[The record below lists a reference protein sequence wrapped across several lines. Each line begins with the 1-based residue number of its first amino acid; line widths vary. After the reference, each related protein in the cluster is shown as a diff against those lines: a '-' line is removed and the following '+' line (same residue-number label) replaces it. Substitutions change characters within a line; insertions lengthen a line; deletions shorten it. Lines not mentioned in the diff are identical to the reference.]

1 MAEFKLGRIRFI
13 WKGTWAGSTTYTK
26 DDIVRVGGRTYLC
39 VVGHTSS
46 SSFST
51 DVTNN
56 PTYWSQVSDGSAW
69 KSSWATTTLYSIN
82 DLVIYGGRLY
92 ICNTSHTSA
101 ASTSL
106 GLENDQAKWDVYA
119 TSFSFQGDWAISTRY
134 KANDLVRY
142 GGNTYVANT
151 GHTSAATVANGL
163 ELNSGYWDV
172 YSKGFNW
179 LGAWANA
186 TRYKTNDVVLYGGV
200 SYVCNTGHTS
210 QTTNAVIVT
219 TAASASGGT
228 ATLTYAAQVVP
239 PYAVGASITV
249 AGVTP
254 TAFNITATVVSC
266 STTQV
271 TYVLAG
277 TYGPQTVAGTITGVG
292 QLALEADLAKW
303 DVFHK
308 GIIYLG
314 AWSGSAVRYKL
325 NDVVKYGADLW
336 ICTTAHTSTVAFATG
351 NWSIWVAGLQFYN
364 SWNSGTTYQ
373 PGDLVTYGGY
383 AYVGLTVN
391 TNSIPTSNPTDWTV
405 FTTGF
410 SFQGDWSVSSVAYK
424 VGHVVRVNGYT
435 YVCILDNTSSGS
447 NVPPNVT
454 YWARLNSGIKWVDT
468 VKTYTAIVGTNVISS
483 GASATFNI
491 TTSGTTYAV
500 TRNANGSGYAAN
512 DTIKIL
518 GTQVGGISPAND
530 ILITVASVSTGAIAT
545 ITATGFA
552 ATWATTTAY
561 YPGDTV
567 TVGVNSYVC
576 ILSHTSGTGNRPDND
591 TVGTYWN
598 LMAAG
603 SISNI
608 LTTQGDMAYM
618 GGGGPTRLPIGTD
631 GQILR
636 ATGTTPTWAYYGQI
650 NNVVYVGSTGTDTL
664 AAGSGTTLDKPWKTV
679 RYAARA
685 IEDGY
690 LNVSARDLIAKN
702 KQFIIKEISNYI
714 TYTYKA
720 TLTNVSATA
729 FTTASTA
736 GIYIGMPITFTGTA
750 GGVTVGQTYYVIS
763 TNFTSTTF
771 SIGTTALAGSIVSL
785 SNAGAI
791 SNTVSYAFSV
801 SKTERDA
808 GLIVDGLASDV
819 SRGGTSF
826 TVTNLLAYYNTA
838 GNAYVSGVIAG
849 DITAFVSALTYM
861 STLIGNVLAQSTPS
875 SNYQTLNSV
884 AGGSQA
890 LQIKDASLSA
900 ESGTSS
906 TVSSLLTIITSGL
919 TAGNTTSV
927 AAPIYPNTTISVKTG
942 TFSEILPIVIP
953 TYTAIVGDEL
963 RGTVVQ
969 PATAN
974 VDLINDKARSIQG
987 LTRIKSQLS
996 NLMANTAITP
1006 TSGNLQNLATT
1017 GASNVAGTAT
1027 LTFAAQ
1033 TTAPF
1038 AVGSTIYV
1046 AGVTPS
1052 GFNGSYTVTACTTTS
1067 VSYTN
1072 ATAGPQTV
1080 AGTVN
1085 SNVINLGFTGDTGSQ
1100 AAVNSVVTSAQVISQ
1115 FIKNGISA
1123 TISVTAVATGT
1134 SVTVDNTAKIT
1145 AGDTLILTGTA
1156 IGTLAPNVI
1165 YWVVSVVNATT
1176 ITISASQGGSAITFS
1191 AASGTMTGVTNSGS
1205 AFTFTNPTGYNTSYL
1220 VGYGDA
1226 KAQIVQ
1232 NYQFIRE
1239 EIQAYLNGY
1248 TTGGFSWSTIGAT
1261 NQQSTLRDIYYL
1273 LDSIQ
1278 YDLTYG
1284 GNQASLVNGSAY
1296 WSLGTNQII
1305 TGYVGATAAALA
1317 RLKVVVGQIVLK
1329 TAVSVSSGNTAT
1341 QVTTGTAGSSTAAT
1355 FAQTRVQDVID
1366 WSTNGTAPATVSQAA
1381 SIALATSALQT
1392 AYASLQA
1399 ARTEIATDAYG
1410 WVRKYYQAYNIDA
1423 TLTIRDAGLVV
1434 DALSYDMVLGTNF
1447 NSLQAARRYNSVN
1460 TSAQA
1465 IINNVNSENSATISA
1480 INLIGAKSATYSA
1493 TGCAVATGE
1502 MINDAT
1508 NSIIGSITTVAS
1520 ATTVTT
1526 NYVTLT
1532 STTGMAAGMTIVFAT
1547 AMGGL
1552 KANKTYWIVSIAN
1565 STQVT
1570 VTASYNGSAVTLWTV
1585 TGQTIA
1591 TTVNGLVVTH
1601 GTTSYNNTLSTIKG
1615 AEILRANKTF
1625 LAYEVDA
1632 YIKSLATGTCAS
1644 IASNVITTGSA
1655 HNLLAG
1661 DPVVF
1666 SGTMIGGGNLTAGTK
1681 YYVLA
1686 ANLTN
1691 ITFSVG
1697 TAYNSSTAIS
1707 LTNVAS
1713 GGTMVVKYSG
1723 NASIITDIGT
1733 YIDAF
1738 VYDLNFSGNYKT
1750 RRAVVLYNNAV
1761 GGSLLSDMY
1770 YVRNATG
1777 LRNQTV
1783 SGLTGTL
1790 SAVNSYGTKR
1800 PTAGAYTSLD
1810 PGFGPYDTNAWIR
1823 QRSPYIQNVTT
1834 FGTACVG
1841 CKIDGALHQGGNR
1854 SIVSNDFTQVLS
1866 DGIGVWCTGSNALTE
1881 LVSVFGYYGYAGYL
1895 AELGGKIRA
1904 TNGNSSYG
1912 TYGVLAEGVDSF
1924 ETPITATVDNRYY
1937 PATVSSVVTDGIN
1950 QLLRFEYSNAG
1961 SNYSSATYSASG
1973 TGYNVVT
1980 DANEFRDGA
1989 VFQTRN
1995 VVSYGSNFVTQ
2006 TNVCQAGTTQLV
2018 TISATDLGAA
2028 NAYVGMRI
2036 QITSGSGAGQSAY
2049 FATFSGAKIG
2059 YVCKESFS
2067 ALAVT
2072 AASSGLLTVADTST
2086 LYANMPVIL
2095 TGTLLTGMATIQTG
2109 TVYYVIGSTITSTQ
2123 FSVASGSG
2131 GSTPVAVGT
2140 SSSSSGLVLNAIG
2153 WDHAVPGT
2161 AIAAALDL
2169 TSAYIIEPRLTF
2181 TAPGFTTTARTQT
2194 NAAWVD
2200 VQYGTTT
2207 GTYSSIAATGGS
2219 PTIGASFTITRT
2231 GLSYSIV
2238 LAVGG
2243 AGYKVGDVLTIAGTS
2258 LGGASPANDIVLT
2271 VNNVASGAVVN
2282 WTWTGTGIGGLY
2294 LAIPSS
2300 GTTTMYSTN
2309 GTTWAAAGG
2318 TVALA
2323 SASWTSL
2330 TYGNGRWV
2338 AVSNGTAT
2346 STTTDALTFTAGTI
2360 TSGNWTSVCYGNST
2374 FIAVASGT
2382 STAAISASGTA
2393 WTYATLPSSTT
2404 WTGVA
2409 YGAWGGSTSPAVSPT
2424 YGIFVAV
2431 ASGGTVA
2438 ASSIDGGSTWVART
2452 LPASATWSSVTF
2464 GNGRFVAIASGSKI
2478 TAYSKDGI
2486 TWVQS
2491 PTGMPVSQTWAH
2503 VEYGQG
2509 LFFATATG
2517 STNIAA
2523 TSEDGITWTSRTL
2536 TATASWPTVSFGN
2549 NNSSPLWVTLTAS
2562 STVANSIVTGVTA
2575 KARVKVSAGVI
2586 SEIRMIEPGSGY
2598 TSAPTMTLTD
2608 PNQSAVPY
2616 TSIITGVSVSGV
2628 AGQLTVPSGTYVV
2641 GTAVIITGTNTGTS
2655 TITGYTSGKIYYISV
2670 GGVGV
2675 SSIQITE
2682 SYANAFTSNN
2692 TVVSTSGTTTGLTFS
2707 INLQARIGNGALG
2720 NPTFICRGLQF
2731 TTASASVA
2739 GNGYGD
2745 DYQTGY
2751 YFNVKGLPS
2760 NPTSGSNVVLASDPT
2775 YYRLVQVTNYLGT
2788 LGNGAGA
2795 NSPYSGRMQISPVL
2809 TATSAPEHG
2818 SVITARIKYS
2828 QVRLT
2833 GHDFLSIGTGNVTN
2847 TNYPG
2852 TPLLP
2857 IDANKQTVAFGG
2869 GRCFYTST
2877 DQDGNFNVGT
2887 LFSVQQATGVASIN
2901 ADAFNL
2907 AGLNALTLGSV
2918 SLGSTSATITSFSTD
2933 QYFTANSDNVV
2944 PTQKAIKAYVSSQIG
2959 GGSSALNVNT
2969 LTAGVIYI
2977 FGNTITTTTGVQILV
2992 TATMNF
2998 TGGVAGIPI
3007 AMNMLLN

>member
-13 WKGTWAGSTTYTK
+13 WKGTWAGSTTFTK

-69 KSSWATTTLYSIN
+69 KNAWTTTALYSIN

-101 ASTSL
+101 ATASL

-163 ELNSGYWDV
+163 ELNLAYWDV

-179 LGAWANA
+179 LSSWANA
-186 TRYKTNDVVLYGGV
+186 TRYKINDVVLYGGV
-200 SYVCNTGHTS
+200 SYICNTGHTS
-210 QTTNAVIVT
+210 QATNAVIVT
-219 TAASASGGT
+219 TAASATGGT
-228 ATLTYAAQVVP
+228 ATLTFAAQVVP

-254 TAFNITATVVSC
+254 VAFNITATVLTC

-277 TYGPQTVAGTITGVG
+277 THGPQTVAGTITGVG

-303 DVFHK
+303 DIFHK

-314 AWSGSAVRYKL
+314 DWSASAVRYKL

-336 ICTTAHTSTVAFATG
+336 ICTTAHTSTAAFATG

-364 SWNSGTTYQ
+364 SWSSSTTYQ
-373 PGDLVTYGGY
+373 PGDLVTYGGFVF
-383 AYVGLTVN
+383 VGLSVN
-391 TNSIPTSNPTDWTV
+391 TNAVPTSSPSDWTV

-410 SFQGDWSVSSVAYK
+410 SFQGDWSASSVAYR

-435 YVCILDNTSSGS
+435 YVCILDNTSSGA
-447 NVPPNVT
+447 NVPPNAT
-454 YWARLNSGIKWVDT
+454 FWSRLNSGIKWADT
-468 VKTYTAIVGTNVISS
+468 AKTYTALVGTNVISS
-483 GASATFNI
+483 GVSATFNV

-500 TRNANGSGYAAN
+500 TRNANGSGYAVN

-530 ILITVASVSTGAIAT
+530 ILITVASVSTGAIAS
-545 ITATGFA
+545 ISSTGFA
-552 ATWATTTAY
+552 ATWATTTVY
-561 YPGDTV
+561 YLGDTV
-567 TVGVNSYVC
+567 TVGVNSYIC
-576 ILSHTSGTGNRPDND
+576 ILNHTSGTGNRPDND

-603 SISNI
+603 SVANI
-608 LTTQGDMAYM
+608 LTTQGDMVYM

-636 ATGTTPTWAYYGQI
+636 ATGTTPTWSYFGQI
-650 NNVVYVGSTGTDTL
+650 NNVVYVGLTGTDTL
-664 AAGSGTTLDKPWKTV
+664 AAGAGTTLDKPWKTV
-679 RYAARA
+679 QYAARA
-685 IEDGY
+685 VEDGY
-690 LNVSARDLIAKN
+690 LNVSTRDLIAKN

-714 TYTYKA
+714 TYTYKV
-720 TLTNVSATA
+720 TVTNASATT

-750 GGVTVGQTYYVIS
+750 GGVTVGTTYFVIS

-785 SNAGAI
+785 NNAGAI
-791 SNTVSYAFSV
+791 SNTGNYSFSV

-808 GLIVDGLASDV
+808 GLIVDGLANDI

-826 TVTNLLAYYNTA
+826 TVTNLYAYYNAA

-861 STLIGNVLAQSTPS
+861 STLIGNVLAQSTPA

-884 AGGSQA
+884 AGGNQA
-890 LQIKDASLSA
+890 LQIKDASLLA
-900 ESGTSS
+900 ENGTSS
-906 TVSSLLTIITSGL
+906 VVSNLLTIITSGL

-927 AAPIYPNTTISVKTG
+927 PVPIYPQTTINVKTG

-969 PATAN
+969 PAFSN
-974 VDLINDKARSIQG
+974 PNLSNDKLRSIQG

-996 NLMANTAITP
+996 NLMANTAITA

-1017 GASNVAGTAT
+1017 SASNIAGTAT
-1027 LTFAAQ
+1027 LTFATQ

-1038 AVGSTIYV
+1038 VVGSTIYV
-1046 AGVTPS
+1046 AGVTPA

-1085 SNVINLGFTGDTGSQ
+1085 SNVLNLGFTGDTGSQ
-1100 AAVNSVVTSAQVISQ
+1100 AAVNSVVSSAQVINQ

-1123 TISVTAVATGT
+1123 SITVTAIATGT
-1134 SVTVDNTAKIT
+1134 SVTVDSTAKIT
-1145 AGDTLILTGTA
+1145 AGDTLILSGTA
-1156 IGTLAPNVI
+1156 FGTLVANRL
-1165 YWVVSVVNATT
+1165 YWVVSVVDAAT
-1176 ITISASQGGSAITFS
+1176 ITISASQGGSAITFT
-1191 AASGTMTGVTNSGS
+1191 AASGTMTGVTNGGS
-1205 AFTFTNPTGYNTSYL
+1205 AFTFTNPTGYNSSYL
-1220 VGYGDA
+1220 VGYGDG

-1239 EIQAYLNGY
+1239 EIQAFLNGY
-1248 TTGGFSWSTIGAT
+1248 TTGGFNWSTIGAD
-1261 NQQSTLRDIYYL
+1261 NQASTLRDIYYL
-1273 LDSIQ
+1273 LDSLQ
-1278 YDLTYG
+1278 YDMTYG

-1296 WSLGTNQII
+1296 WSLGINQIVN
-1305 TGYVGATAAALA
+1305 GYVGATAAALA
-1317 RLKVVVGQIVLK
+1317 RLKVVVGQIILK
-1329 TAVSVSSGNTAT
+1329 TAVSVSAGNTAT
-1341 QVTTGTAGSSTAAT
+1341 QVTTGTAGSAGSAT
-1355 FAQTRVQDVID
+1355 FAQARVQDVID

-1381 SIALATSALQT
+1381 SIALATSALQS
-1392 AYASLQA
+1392 AYNSLQG
-1399 ARTEIATDAYG
+1399 ARTEIANDAYG
-1410 WVRKYYQAYNIDA
+1410 WIRKYYQAYNISD

-1447 NSLQAARRYNSVN
+1447 NSLQAARRYNSAN

-1465 IINNVNSENSATISA
+1465 IINDINSQNSATISS
-1480 INLIGAKSATYSA
+1480 ITLIGAKAESY
-1493 TGCAVATGE
+1493 VATGFTVAAGE
-1502 MINDAT
+1502 IINDAT
-1508 NSIIGSITTVAS
+1508 NSIIGSITTTTT
-1520 ATTVTT
+1520 ATTTST
-1526 NYVTLT
+1526 NYVTVT
-1532 STTGMAAGMTIVFAT
+1532 STANMAAGMTIVFASAT
-1547 AMGGL
+1547 GGL
-1552 KANKTYWIVSIAN
+1552 KAYKTYWIASVVNA
-1565 STQVT
+1565 TQLT
-1570 VTASYNGSAVTLWTV
+1570 VTASYNGSAVALWT
-1585 TGQTIA
+1585 TTSSTIA
-1591 TTVNGLVVTH
+1591 TTVNGLLVTS
-1601 GTTSYNNTLSTIKG
+1601 GTTTYNNTLSTIKG
-1615 AEILRANKTF
+1615 AEILRANKKF
-1625 LAYEVDA
+1625 LVYEADA
-1632 YIKSLATGTCAS
+1632 YIKSVNRGTCQS
-1644 IASNVITTGSA
+1644 IASNVITTSSA

-1666 SGTMIGGGNLTAGTK
+1666 SGTVIGGNIVAGTT
-1681 YYVLA
+1681 YYV
-1686 ANLTN
+1686 T
-1691 ITFSVG
+1691 
-1697 TAYNSSTAIS
+1697 STS
-1707 LTNVAS
+1707 LTGTTFTISQQFNGTVLGLSNVAS
-1713 GGTMVVKYSG
+1713 GGTMVVTYTG
-1723 NASIITDIGT
+1723 NANIIKDMET
-1733 YIDAF
+1733 YIDAL
-1738 VYDLNFSGNYKT
+1738 VYDTNFPGNYKT
-1750 RRAVVLYNNAV
+1750 RRAVTLYNNAV
-1761 GGSLLSDMY
+1761 SGSLLSDMY

-1777 LRNQTV
+1777 LRNMTV

-1790 SAVNSYGTKR
+1790 SADNAYGTKR

-1810 PGFGPYDTNAWIR
+1810 PGFGPYDSNAWIK

-1881 LVSVFGYYGYAGYL
+1881 LVSVFSYYGYVGYL

-1912 TYGVLAEGVDSF
+1912 TYGVLAEGVDTF
-1924 ETPITATVDNRYY
+1924 ETPVTATVDNRYY
-1937 PATVSSVVTDGIN
+1937 PATVQNVVTDGKDQI
-1950 QLLRFEYSNAG
+1950 LCFEYLNAG
-1961 SNYSSATYSASG
+1961 SNYNTATYSISG
-1973 TGYNVVT
+1973 TGYNVLTVA
-1980 DANEFRDGA
+1980 DEFRDGA

-2006 TNVCQAGTTQLV
+2006 TNVCQGGTAQLV

-2028 NAYVGMRI
+2028 GAYIGMRI
-2036 QITSGSGAGQSAY
+2036 QITSGSGAGQFAY

-2072 AASSGLLTVADTST
+2072 AAGSSLLTVADTSA
-2086 LYANMPVIL
+2086 LYNNMPIIF
-2095 TGTLLTGMATIQTG
+2095 TGTLLTGCTLAIG
-2109 TVYYVIGSTITSTQ
+2109 TVYYVVGASITATQ

-2131 GSTPVAVGT
+2131 GSAISVGT
-2140 SSSSSGLVLNAIG
+2140 ASSGGPMTLNAVG
-2153 WDHAVPGT
+2153 WDHVVPGT

-2169 TSAYIIEPRLTF
+2169 TSAYIIEPRLKF
-2181 TAPGFTTTARTQT
+2181 SAPGFTATARTQT
-2194 NAAWVD
+2194 NAAWTD
-2200 VQYGTTT
+2200 VQYGATT
-2207 GTYSSIAATGGS
+2207 GVYSSVAATGGS
-2219 PTIGASFTITRT
+2219 PTIVASFTVNRT
-2231 GLSYSIV
+2231 GVAYSVV
-2238 LAVGG
+2238 LAGGG
-2243 AGYKVGDVLTIAGTS
+2243 AGYKVGDVLTVPGTS
-2258 LGGASPANDIVLT
+2258 LGGTSPANDIT
-2271 VNNVASGAVVN
+2271 VVVNLVSSGAVVN
-2282 WTWTGTGIGGLY
+2282 YTWTGTGIGGLY

-2300 GTTTMYSTN
+2300 GSTTMYSTN
-2309 GTTWAAAGG
+2309 GTSWVAAGT

-2323 SASWTSL
+2323 SASWTAI
-2330 TYGNGRWV
+2330 THGNGRWV
-2338 AVSNGTAT
+2338 AVANGTAT
-2346 STTTDALTFTAGTI
+2346 STTTDALTWTAGTI

-2374 FIAVASGT
+2374 FVAVASGT
-2382 STAAISASGTA
+2382 ATSASSAAGTA
-2393 WTYATLPSSTT
+2393 WTYSALPSSTT

-2409 YGAWGGSTSPAVSPT
+2409 YGAWGGTVSPAVSPT
-2424 YGIFVAV
+2424 YGIFVAI

-2438 ASSIDGGSTWVART
+2438 ASSIDGGATWVAQT

-2464 GNGRFVAIASGSKI
+2464 GNGRFVAISSGSKI

-2491 PTGMPVSQTWAH
+2491 PTGMPASQAWAH

-2536 TATASWPTVSFGN
+2536 TATASWPTVTFGN
-2549 NNSSPLWVTLTAS
+2549 NNASPLWVALTDA

-2575 KARVKVSAGVI
+2575 KARVKVSAGTI

-2608 PNQSAVPY
+2608 PNQSATPL
-2616 TSIITGVSVSGV
+2616 SSVISGV
-2628 AGQLTVPSGTYVV
+2628 AFSGGTTGQLTVPTGTYPV
-2641 GTAVIITGTNTGTS
+2641 GSAIIVTGTNSGTGS
-2655 TITGYTSGKIYYISV
+2655 IVGYTSGKIYYV
-2670 GGVGV
+2670 VTGGTGV
-2675 SSIQITE
+2675 TVITITD
-2682 SYANAFTSNN
+2682 SYANAIASSSKLT
-2692 TVVSTSGTTTGLTFS
+2692 TVVGSSTGLTFS
-2707 INLQARIGNGALG
+2707 MNLQARIGNGALG

-2731 TTASASVA
+2731 TTASATVS

-2760 NPTSGSNVVLASDPT
+2760 NPVSGSNVVLTSDPT
-2775 YYRLVQVTNYLGT
+2775 YYRLVQVTNFLGT
-2788 LGNGAGA
+2788 LGNGVGA
-2795 NSPYSGRMQISPVL
+2795 NTPYSGRMQVSHIL
-2809 TATSAPEHG
+2809 TATSAPDHG
-2818 SVITARIKYS
+2818 TTVTMRIKYS

-2833 GHDFLSIGTGNVTN
+2833 GHDFLSIGTGNVAN

-2857 IDANKQTVAFGG
+2857 IDAARQTVGLGG

-2944 PTQKAIKAYVSSQIG
+2944 PTQKAIKAYVASQIG

-2977 FGNTITTTTGVQILV
+2977 FGNTITTTTGVQIIV
-2992 TATMNF
+2992 TTTMNF
-2998 TGGVAGIPI
+2998 TGGINGMPI

>member
-82 DLVIYGGRLY
+82 DLVSYGGRLY

-179 LGAWANA
+179 LSSWANA
-186 TRYKTNDVVLYGGV
+186 TRYKINDVVLYGGV

-210 QTTNAVIVT
+210 SAVNAVLVT
-219 TAASASGGT
+219 TAASATGGT

-254 TAFNITATVVSC
+254 SNFNITATVISC
-266 STTQV
+266 SVTQV
-271 TYVLAG
+271 TYALSG
-277 TYGPQTVAGTITGVG
+277 TYGPQTVAGTITGVS

-303 DVFHK
+303 DIFHK

-314 AWSGSAVRYKL
+314 NWSGSVVRYKL

-364 SWNSGTTYQ
+364 SWNNSTTYQ

-391 TNSIPTSNPTDWTV
+391 TNATPTSSPSDWSV

-410 SFQGDWSVSSVAYK
+410 SFQGDWSASSVAYR

-435 YVCILDNTSSGS
+435 YVCILDNTSSGA

-454 YWARLNSGIKWVDT
+454 YWSRLNSGIKWADT
-468 VKTYTAIVGTNVISS
+468 AKTYTALVGTNVVSS
-483 GASATFNI
+483 GTSATFNV

-500 TRNANGSGYAAN
+500 TRNANGSGYAVN

-530 ILITVASVSTGAIAT
+530 ILITVNSVSSGALAT

-552 ATWATTTAY
+552 ATWATTTSY

-567 TVGVNSYVC
+567 TVGVNSYIC
-576 ILSHTSGTGNRPDND
+576 ILSHTSGSGNRPDND
-591 TVGTYWN
+591 TAGTYWN
-598 LMAAG
+598 LMASG

-608 LTTQGDMAYM
+608 LTTQGDLVYM
-618 GGGGPTRLPIGTD
+618 GGAGPTRLPIGTD
-631 GQILR
+631 GQVLR

-650 NNVVYVGSTGTDTL
+650 NNVVYVGSNGTDTL

-679 RYAARA
+679 QYAARA
-685 IEDGY
+685 VEDGY
-690 LNVSARDLIAKN
+690 LNISARDLIAKN
-702 KQFIIKEISNYI
+702 KQFIIKEISNYV
-714 TYTYKA
+714 TYTFKV
-720 TLTNVSATA
+720 TVTNVSATA
-729 FTTASTA
+729 FTTASTS
-736 GIYIGMPITFTGTA
+736 GIYIGMPITFTGTP
-750 GGVTVGQTYYVIS
+750 GGVTVGTTYYVIS
-763 TNFTSTTF
+763 TNFTGTTF

-791 SNTVSYAFSV
+791 SNTGNYSFSV

-808 GLIVDGLASDV
+808 GIVVDGLALDI

-826 TVTNLLAYYNTA
+826 TTTNLLAYYNTA
-838 GNAYVSGVIAG
+838 GNAYVSGVISG

-884 AGGSQA
+884 AGGNQA

-906 TVSSLLTIITSGL
+906 TVANLLTIVTSGL
-919 TAGNTTSV
+919 TAGNTNLV

-942 TFSEILPIVIP
+942 TFSETLPIVIP

-969 PATAN
+969 PSPVN
-974 VDLINDKARSIQG
+974 VDLINDKARSVNG
-987 LTRIKSQLS
+987 LVRIKSQLS

-1006 TSGNLQNLATT
+1006 TSGNLQNVVTT
-1017 GASNVAGTAT
+1017 GASSVIGTAT
-1027 LTFAAQ
+1027 LTFATQ

-1046 AGVTPS
+1046 AGVTPA

-1085 SNVINLGFTGDTGSQ
+1085 SNVLNLGFTGDTGSQ
-1100 AAVNSVVTSAQVISQ
+1100 AAVNSVVSNSQLINQ
-1115 FIKNGISA
+1115 FIKNSISA
-1123 TISVTAVATGT
+1123 SISVTSIATGT
-1134 SVTVDNTAKIT
+1134 SVTVTTTAKISV
-1145 AGDTLILTGTA
+1145 GDTLILSGTA
-1156 IGTLAPNVI
+1156 FGTLVANKM
-1165 YWVVSVVNATT
+1165 YWVVSVVDATT
-1176 ITISASQGGSAITFS
+1176 ITISASQGGSAISFTS
-1191 AASGTMTGVTNSGS
+1191 ASGTMTGITNGGS

-1220 VGYGDA
+1220 VGYGDG

-1239 EIQAYLNGY
+1239 EIQAFLNGY
-1248 TTGGFSWSTIGAT
+1248 TTGGFNWSTIGAA
-1261 NQQSTLRDIYYL
+1261 NQASTLRDIYYL
-1273 LDSIQ
+1273 LDSLQ
-1278 YDLTYG
+1278 YDMTYG

-1305 TGYVGATAAALA
+1305 SGYVGATAAALA
-1317 RLKVVVGQIVLK
+1317 RLKVVVGEIVLK
-1329 TAVSVSSGNTAT
+1329 TAVSVSAGNTAT
-1341 QVTTGTAGSSTAAT
+1341 QVTTGTAGSAGSAT
-1355 FAQTRVQDVID
+1355 FAQARVQDVID

-1392 AYASLQA
+1392 AYNSLQA

-1465 IINNVNSENSATISA
+1465 IINNVNSENTATISA
-1480 INLIGAKSATYSA
+1480 INLIGAKAKAYAA
-1493 TGCAVATGE
+1493 TGCTVAVGE
-1502 MINDAT
+1502 LINDA
-1508 NSIIGSITTVAS
+1508 IYSITSSVTTTTS
-1520 ATTVTT
+1520 ATTNGT
-1526 NYVTLT
+1526 NYVTVT
-1532 STTGMAAGMTIVFAT
+1532 STSGLFAGMTISFAT
-1547 AMGGL
+1547 AVGGL
-1552 KANKTYWIVSIAN
+1552 KADKTYWIASVVN
-1565 STQVT
+1565 STQIT
-1570 VTASYNGSAVTLWTV
+1570 VTSSYNGSAISLWTT
-1585 TGQTIA
+1585 TGLTI
-1591 TTVNGLVVTH
+1591 TTTINGLLTTN
-1601 GTTSYNNTLSTIKG
+1601 GTITYNNTLSTIKG

-1625 LAYEVDA
+1625 LAYEADA
-1632 YIKSLATGTCAS
+1632 YVKSLVTATCQS
-1644 IASNVITTGSA
+1644 IASNVITTSSA
-1655 HNLLAG
+1655 HNLLVG

-1666 SGTMIGGGNLTAGTK
+1666 SGTIIGGGNIVAGTK
-1681 YYVLA
+1681 YYVTA
-1686 ANLTN
+1686 TSFTTT
-1691 ITFSVG
+1691 TFTIG
-1697 TAYNSSTAIS
+1697 TAYNSSS
-1707 LTNVAS
+1707 PVVLSNVAS
-1713 GGTMVVKYSG
+1713 GGTMVVKYTNSRV
-1723 NASIITDIGT
+1723 ITDIGT
-1733 YIDAF
+1733 YIDAL
-1738 VYDLNFSGNYKT
+1738 VYDINFPGNYKT
-1750 RRAVVLYNNAV
+1750 RRAVILYNNAV

-1777 LRNQTV
+1777 LRNMTV
-1783 SGLTGTL
+1783 SGLTGVL
-1790 SAVNSYGTKR
+1790 SAVNAYGTKR

-1924 ETPITATVDNRYY
+1924 ETPITASVDNRYY
-1937 PATVSSVVTDGIN
+1937 PATVSNVVTDGKD
-1950 QLLRFEYSNAG
+1950 QLLRLEYLNAG
-1961 SNYSSATYSASG
+1961 SNYSSANYSISG

-2006 TNVCQAGTTQLV
+2006 TNVCQGGTTQLV

-2036 QITSGSGAGQSAY
+2036 QITSGTGAGQSAY

-2059 YVCKESFS
+2059 YVCKESFN

-2072 AASSGLLTVADTST
+2072 AAGSSLLTVANTST
-2086 LYANMPVIL
+2086 LYNNMPIIF
-2095 TGTLLTGMATIQTG
+2095 TGTVLSGCTLSIG
-2109 TVYYVIGSTITSTQ
+2109 TVYYVVGASITATQ
-2123 FSVASGSG
+2123 FSVATGSG
-2131 GSTPVAVGT
+2131 GSAITVGT
-2140 SSSSSGLVLNAIG
+2140 ASSGGPMTLNAVG

-2161 AIAAALDL
+2161 TIAPALDL

-2181 TAPGFTTTARTQT
+2181 SAPGFTATARTQT
-2194 NAAWVD
+2194 NAAWID
-2200 VQYGTTT
+2200 VQYGATT
-2207 GTYSSIAATGGS
+2207 GTYSSVSATGGS
-2219 PTIGASFTITRT
+2219 GINAAFTVTRT

-2243 AGYKVGDVLTIAGTS
+2243 SGYKVGDVLTIAGTS
-2258 LGGASPANDIVLT
+2258 LGGTSTANDIT
-2271 VNNVASGAVVN
+2271 INVNNVSSGAVVN

-2294 LAIPSS
+2294 LAIPST
-2300 GTTTMYSTN
+2300 GATTMYSQN
-2309 GTTWAAAGG
+2309 GTTWAAAGA

-2323 SASWTSL
+2323 SASWTKL

-2338 AVSNGTAT
+2338 AVANGTAT
-2346 STTTDALTFTAGTI
+2346 STTTDALTWTPGTI
-2360 TSGNWTSVCYGNST
+2360 TSSNWTSVCYGNST
-2374 FIAVASGT
+2374 FVAVASGT
-2382 STAAISASGTA
+2382 ATSASSATGTA
-2393 WTYATLPSSTT
+2393 WTYSTLPSNTT
-2404 WTGVA
+2404 WTSVA
-2409 YGAWGGSTSPAVSPT
+2409 YGAWGGTVSPAVSPT

-2464 GNGRFVAIASGSKI
+2464 GNGRFVAIASGSTI

-2486 TWVQS
+2486 NWVQS
-2491 PTGMPVSQTWAH
+2491 PTGMPTSQAWARVS
-2503 VEYGQG
+2503 YGQG

-2536 TATASWPTVSFGN
+2536 TATASWPAVAFGN
-2549 NNSSPLWVTLTAS
+2549 INASPVWVALTAS

-2575 KARVKVSAGVI
+2575 KARVKVSAGTI

-2598 TSAPTMTLTD
+2598 TSTPTMTLTD
-2608 PNQSAVPY
+2608 PNQSATPY
-2616 TSIITGVSVSGV
+2616 SSVLSGATVAGIT
-2628 AGQLTVPSGTYVV
+2628 GQLTVPSGNYTV
-2641 GTAVIITGTNTGTS
+2641 GSAIIITGTNSGTC

-2670 GGVGV
+2670 GGIGV
-2675 SSIQITE
+2675 SSIQVTD
-2682 SYANAFTSNN
+2682 SYANAILTNN
-2692 TVVSTSGTTTGLTFS
+2692 TLTTSAGTSTGLTFS

-2720 NPTFICRGLQF
+2720 NPSFISRGLQF
-2731 TTASASVA
+2731 TTSTASVS

-2745 DYQTGY
+2745 EYQTGY

-2760 NPTSGSNVVLASDPT
+2760 NPTSGSNVVLGTDPT

-2788 LGNGAGA
+2788 LGNGTGA
-2795 NSPYSGRMQISPVL
+2795 NSPFAGRLQVSPILSTV
-2809 TATSAPEHG
+2809 TAPEHG
-2818 SVITARIKYS
+2818 SVVTMRIKYS

-2833 GHDFLSIGTGNVTN
+2833 GHDFLSIGTGNITS

-2857 IDANKQTVAFGG
+2857 IDATKQTVGYGG

-2933 QYFTANSDNVV
+2933 QYFTANSDNIV

-2992 TATMNF
+2992 TTTMNF
-2998 TGGVAGIPI
+2998 TGGINGMPI

>member
-101 ASTSL
+101 ATASL
-106 GLENDQAKWDVYA
+106 GLENDQSKWDVYA
-119 TSFSFQGDWAISTRY
+119 TSFSFQSDWATSTRY

-151 GHTSAATVANGL
+151 GHTSAATAANGL
-163 ELNSGYWDV
+163 ELNSSYWDV

-186 TRYKTNDVVLYGGV
+186 TRYKVNDIVLYGGV

-210 QTTNAVIVT
+210 QSTSAVIVT
-219 TAASASGGT
+219 TAASATGGT

-254 TAFNITATVVSC
+254 TAFNVTATVVSC
-266 STTQV
+266 SVTQV
-271 TYVLAG
+271 TYALSG

-303 DVFHK
+303 DIFHK

-314 AWSGSAVRYKL
+314 AWSASSVRYKL

-336 ICTTAHTSTVAFATG
+336 ICTTAHTSTAAFATG

-364 SWNSGTTYQ
+364 SWNSSTTYQ

-391 TNSIPTSNPTDWTV
+391 TNAIPTSSPSDWTV

-454 YWARLNSGIKWVDT
+454 YWSRLNSGIKWSDT
-468 VKTYTAIVGTNVISS
+468 AKTYTAIVGTNVISS
-483 GASATFNI
+483 GSSATFNI

-500 TRNANGSGYAAN
+500 TRNANGSGYAVN

-545 ITATGFA
+545 ISSTGFA

-576 ILSHTSGTGNRPDND
+576 ILSHTSATGNRPDND
-591 TVGTYWN
+591 TTGTYWN
-598 LMAAG
+598 LMASG
-603 SISNI
+603 SINNL
-608 LTTQGDMAYM
+608 LTTQGDMPYM
-618 GGGGPTRLPIGTD
+618 GGAGPTRLPIGTD
-631 GQILR
+631 GQVLR
-636 ATGTTPTWAYYGQI
+636 ATGTAPTWAYWGQI
-650 NNVVYVGSTGTDTL
+650 NNVVYVGPTGTDTL

-679 RYAARA
+679 QYAAKA
-685 IEDGY
+685 VEDGY
-690 LNVSARDLIAKN
+690 LNTNAKDLIAKN
-702 KQFIIKEISNYI
+702 KQFIIKEISNYV
-714 TYTYKA
+714 TYTYKV
-720 TLTNVSATA
+720 TVTNASATT

-750 GGVTVGQTYYVIS
+750 GGVTVGTTYYVIS

-785 SNAGAI
+785 NNAGAI
-791 SNTVSYAFSV
+791 SNTGNYSFSV

-808 GLIVDGLASDV
+808 GLVVDGLANDI

-826 TVTNLLAYYNTA
+826 TTTNLLAYYNSA
-838 GNAYVSGVIAG
+838 GNAYVTGVIAG

-861 STLIGNVLAQSTPS
+861 STLVGNILAQSTPA

-884 AGGSQA
+884 SAGSQA

-900 ESGTSS
+900 ENGTSS
-906 TVSSLLTIITSGL
+906 TVANLITIITAGL

-969 PATAN
+969 PVTAN
-974 VDLINDKARSIQG
+974 SNLSNDKARSIQG
-987 LTRIKSQLS
+987 LTRIKSQLA

-1017 GASNVAGTAT
+1017 AASNIAGTAT
-1027 LTFAAQ
+1027 LTFATQ

-1038 AVGSTIYV
+1038 AVGSTILV

-1100 AAVNSVVTSAQVISQ
+1100 AAVNSVVTNAQVINQ
-1115 FIKNGISA
+1115 FIQNGITASI
-1123 TISVTAVATGT
+1123 TVTAVATGT
-1134 SVTVDNTAKIT
+1134 SVTVNSTDKIT
-1145 AGDTLILTGTA
+1145 AGDSLILSGTA
-1156 IGTLAPNVI
+1156 FGTLVASKM
-1165 YWVVSVVNATT
+1165 YWVASVVDATT
-1176 ITISASQGGSAITFS
+1176 ITITASQGGTAITFTS
-1191 AASGTMTGVTNSGS
+1191 ASGTMTGITNGGS
-1205 AFTFTNPTGYNTSYL
+1205 AFTFTNPTGYNSTYL
-1220 VGYGDA
+1220 VGYGDG

-1232 NYQFIRE
+1232 NYQFFRE
-1239 EIQAYLNGY
+1239 EIQAFLNGY
-1248 TTGGFSWSTIGAT
+1248 TTGGFNWSTIGAA
-1261 NQQSTLRDIYYL
+1261 NQASTLRDIHYL

-1278 YDLTYG
+1278 YDMTYG

-1305 TGYVGATAAALA
+1305 NGYVGATAAALA
-1317 RLKVVVGQIVLK
+1317 RLKVVIGQVVTK
-1329 TAVSVSSGNTAT
+1329 TAVTVSSGNTAT
-1341 QVTTGTAGSSTAAT
+1341 QVTTGTAGSAGAAT
-1355 FAQTRVQDVID
+1355 FAQARVQDVID
-1366 WSTNGTAPATVSQAA
+1366 WSTNGTAPSTVSQAA

-1447 NSLQAARRYNSVN
+1447 NTLQAARRYNSVN

-1465 IINNVNSENSATISA
+1465 IINNVNSEKTATISA
-1480 INLIGAKSATYSA
+1480 ITLIGEKAGAYAAS
-1493 TGCAVATGE
+1493 GCTTAVGE
-1502 MINDAT
+1502 LINDAT
-1508 NSIIGSITTVAS
+1508 TSIIGTITTSLS
-1520 ATTVTT
+1520 ATTITT
-1526 NYVTLT
+1526 NYVTVS
-1532 STTGMAAGMTIVFAT
+1532 STVGMAAGMTVVFAT
-1547 AMGGL
+1547 AAGGL
-1552 KANKTYWIVSIAN
+1552 KANRTYWIASVVN
-1565 STQVT
+1565 STQLT
-1570 VTASYNGSAVTLWTV
+1570 VSASYNGSAVTLWST
-1585 TGQTIA
+1585 TGLTIA
-1591 TTVNGLVVTH
+1591 TTVNGLLVTH
-1601 GTTSYNNTLSTIKG
+1601 GTTTYNNTLSTIKG
-1615 AEILRANKTF
+1615 AEILRANRTF
-1625 LAYEVDA
+1625 LAYEADA
-1632 YIKSLATGTCAS
+1632 YIKSLNGGTCQS
-1644 IASNVITTGSA
+1644 IASNVITTSSA
-1655 HNLLAG
+1655 HNLVAG

-1666 SGTMIGGGNLTAGTK
+1666 SGTIIGGGNIIAGTK
-1681 YYVLA
+1681 YYVTATSLA
-1686 ANLTN
+1686 ST
-1691 ITFSVG
+1691 TFTISQQFNG
-1697 TAYNSSTAIS
+1697 TVLG

-1713 GGTMVVKYSG
+1713 GGTMAVKYAG
-1723 NASIITDIGT
+1723 NSSIITDMLT
-1733 YIDAF
+1733 YIDSL
-1738 VYDLNFSGNYKT
+1738 VYDINFTGNYKT
-1750 RRAVVLYNNAV
+1750 RRSVILYNNAV
-1761 GGSLLSDMY
+1761 SGSLLSDMF

-1777 LRNQTV
+1777 LRNMTT
-1783 SGLTGTL
+1783 SGLTGSL
-1790 SAVNSYGTKR
+1790 STVNAYGTKR

-1810 PGFGPYDTNAWIR
+1810 PGFGPYDSNAWIR

-1834 FGTACVG
+1834 FGTGCVG

-1866 DGIGVWCTGSNALTE
+1866 DGIGVWCTGSNSLTE
-1881 LVSVFGYYGYAGYL
+1881 LVSVFSYYGYAGYL

-1912 TYGVLAEGVDSF
+1912 TYGTLAEGVDSF
-1924 ETPITATVDNRYY
+1924 ESPITATVDNRYY
-1937 PATVSSVVTDGIN
+1937 PATVQNVVTDGKDQI
-1950 QLLRFEYSNAG
+1950 LRFEYLNAG
-1961 SNYSSATYSASG
+1961 SNYNTASYSVSG
-1973 TGYNVVT
+1973 SGYNVVT
-1980 DANEFRDGA
+1980 VADEFRDGA

-2006 TNVCQAGTTQLV
+2006 TNVCQGGTSLLV

-2028 NAYVGMRI
+2028 NAYIGMRI
-2036 QITSGSGAGQSAY
+2036 QITSGTGAGQSAY

-2072 AASSGLLTVADTST
+2072 AAGSSLLTVADTST
-2086 LYANMPVIL
+2086 LYNNMPIIF
-2095 TGTLLTGMATIQTG
+2095 TGTLLSGCTLSIG
-2109 TVYYVIGSTITSTQ
+2109 VPYYVVGSSITATQ
-2123 FSVASGSG
+2123 FSVATGSG
-2131 GSTPVAVGT
+2131 GSAITVGT
-2140 SSSSSGLVLNAIG
+2140 ASSGGPMTLNALG

-2161 AIAAALDL
+2161 AIASALDL

-2181 TAPGFTTTARTQT
+2181 SAPGFTTTARTQT
-2194 NAAWVD
+2194 NAAWSD
-2200 VQYGTTT
+2200 VQYGVTT
-2207 GTYSSIAATGGS
+2207 GSYSSISATGGS
-2219 PTIGASFTITRT
+2219 GSSASFTVART
-2231 GLSYSIV
+2231 GIAYSVV

-2243 AGYKVGDVLTIAGTS
+2243 SGYKVGDVLTVPGTS
-2258 LGGASPANDIVLT
+2258 LGGTSPANDIT
-2271 VNNVASGAVVN
+2271 INVNNVSSGAVVN

-2300 GTTTMYSTN
+2300 GSTTMYSTN

-2323 SASWTSL
+2323 SASWTAI

-2338 AVSNGTAT
+2338 AVANGTAT

-2374 FIAVASGT
+2374 FVAVASGT
-2382 STAAISASGTA
+2382 ATSASSAAGTA
-2393 WTYATLPSSTT
+2393 WTYSTLPANST

-2409 YGAWGGSTSPAVSPT
+2409 YGAWGGTVSPAVSPT
-2424 YGIFVAV
+2424 YGIFVAI

-2438 ASSIDGGSTWVART
+2438 ASSIDGGSTWLART

-2464 GNGRFVAIASGSKI
+2464 GNGRFVAIASGSKT

-2491 PTGMPVSQTWAH
+2491 PTGMPVSQAWAH

-2536 TATASWPTVSFGN
+2536 TATASWPTVAFGN
-2549 NNSSPLWVTLTAS
+2549 NNASPLWVALTAS

-2575 KARVKVSAGVI
+2575 KARVKVSAGTI

-2598 TSAPTMTLTD
+2598 TSTPTMVLTD
-2608 PNQSAVPY
+2608 PNQSATSY
-2616 TSIITGVSVSGV
+2616 TSVISGV
-2628 AGQLTVPSGTYVV
+2628 TFGPGTTGQLTVPSGTYPV
-2641 GTAVIITGTNTGTS
+2641 GTAIIVTGTNSGAGS
-2655 TITGYTSGKIYYISV
+2655 IVGYTSGKIYYV
-2670 GGVGV
+2670 VQGGTGV
-2675 SSIQITE
+2675 TTITITD
-2682 SYANAFTSNN
+2682 SYVNAIA
-2692 TVVSTSGTTTGLTFS
+2692 STSALTTVAGSSTGLTFS
-2707 INLQARIGNGALG
+2707 MNLQARIGNGALG

-2731 TTASASVA
+2731 TTSTASVS

-2760 NPTSGSNVVLASDPT
+2760 NPTSGSNVVLANDPT

-2788 LGNGAGA
+2788 LGNAAGA
-2795 NSPYSGRMQISPVL
+2795 NSPYSGRMQVSPIL

-2818 SVITARIKYS
+2818 TVVTMRIKYS

-2833 GHDFLSIGTGNVTN
+2833 GHDFLSIGTGNVTS

-2857 IDANKQTVAFGG
+2857 VDATKQTVGYGG
-2869 GRCFYTST
+2869 GRVFYTST

-2933 QYFTANSDNVV
+2933 QYFTANSDNIV
-2944 PTQKAIKAYVSSQIG
+2944 PTQKAIKAYVASQIG

-2998 TGGVAGIPI
+2998 TGGISGMPI

>member
-13 WKGTWAGSTTYTK
+13 WKGTWAGSTTFTK

-56 PTYWSQVSDGSAW
+56 PTYWSQVSDGSSW

-101 ASTSL
+101 ASSSL

-163 ELNSGYWDV
+163 ELNSSYWDV
-172 YSKGFNW
+172 YAKGFNW

-186 TRYKTNDVVLYGGV
+186 TRYKTNDVILYGGV
-200 SYVCNTGHTS
+200 SYICNTGHTS
-210 QTTNAVIVT
+210 QPTNAVIVT
-219 TAASASGGT
+219 TAASATGGT
-228 ATLTYAAQVVP
+228 ATLTYASQVVP

-254 TAFNITATVVSC
+254 TAFNVTATVVSC
-266 STTQV
+266 SVTQV
-271 TYVLAG
+271 TYALSG
-277 TYGPQTVAGTITGVG
+277 TYGPQTIAGTITGVG

-303 DVFHK
+303 DIFHK

-314 AWSGSAVRYKL
+314 TWSASAVRYKL

-364 SWNSGTTYQ
+364 SWNNSTTYQ

-391 TNSIPTSNPTDWTV
+391 TNSVPSSNPSDWTV

-454 YWARLNSGIKWVDT
+454 YWSRLNSGVKWADT
-468 VKTYTAIVGTNVISS
+468 AKTYTALVGTNVIGS
-483 GASATFNI
+483 GSSATFNV

-500 TRNANGSGYAAN
+500 TRNANGSGYAVS
-512 DTIKIL
+512 DTVKIL

-545 ITATGFA
+545 ISSIGFA

-567 TVGVNSYVC
+567 TVGVNSYIC

-591 TVGTYWN
+591 TTGTYWN
-598 LMAAG
+598 LMASG
-603 SISNI
+603 SISNL

-618 GGGGPTRLPIGTD
+618 GGAGPTRLPIGTD

-664 AAGSGTTLDKPWKTV
+664 LAGSGTTLDKPWKTV
-679 RYAARA
+679 QYAARA

-690 LNVSARDLIAKN
+690 LNFNARDLIAKN

-714 TYTYKA
+714 TYTYKV
-720 TLTNVSATA
+720 TVTNASATT

-750 GGVTVGQTYYVIS
+750 GGVTVGTTYYVIS

-791 SNTVSYAFSV
+791 SNTGNYSFSV

-808 GLIVDGLASDV
+808 GLVVDGVVSDV

-900 ESGTSS
+900 ENGTAS
-906 TVSSLLTIITSGL
+906 TVSNLLTIITAGL
-919 TAGNTTSV
+919 TAGNTTAV
-927 AAPIYPNTTISVKTG
+927 AAPVYPNTTISVKTG

-953 TYTAIVGDEL
+953 TYAAVVGDEL

-974 VDLINDKARSIQG
+974 SDLSNDKARSIQG

-1017 GASNVAGTAT
+1017 GASNISGTAT
-1027 LTFAAQ
+1027 LTFATQ
-1033 TTAPF
+1033 TLAPF
-1038 AVGSTIYV
+1038 AVGSTILV

-1085 SNVINLGFTGDTGSQ
+1085 SNVVNLGFTGDTGSQ
-1100 AAVNSVVTSAQVISQ
+1100 AAVNSVVSSAQLINQ

-1123 TISVTAVATGT
+1123 SITVTAIASGT
-1134 SVTVDNTAKIT
+1134 SVTVSSTALIT
-1145 AGDTLILTGTA
+1145 ASDTLILSGTA
-1156 IGTLAPNVI
+1156 FGTLVANKM
-1165 YWVVSVVNATT
+1165 YWVVSVVDATT
-1176 ITISASQGGSAITFS
+1176 ITISASQGGSAITFT
-1191 AASGTMTGVTNSGS
+1191 AASGTMTGVTNGGS

-1220 VGYGDA
+1220 VGYGDG

-1329 TAVSVSSGNTAT
+1329 TAVSVSAGNSAT
-1341 QVTTGTAGSSTAAT
+1341 QVTTGTAGSAGSAT
-1355 FAQTRVQDVID
+1355 FAQARVQDVID

-1392 AYASLQA
+1392 AYTSLQA
-1399 ARTEIATDAYG
+1399 ARTEIANDAFG

-1423 TLTIRDAGLVV
+1423 TLTVRDAGLVV

-1447 NSLQAARRYNSVN
+1447 NSLQAARRYNSAN

-1465 IINNVNSENSATISA
+1465 IINNVNSQNPATISS
-1480 INLIGAKSATYSA
+1480 ITLIGAKATLYAA
-1493 TGCAVATGE
+1493 TGFTIAAGE
-1502 MINDAT
+1502 IINDAT
-1508 NSIIGSITTVAS
+1508 TSIIGTITTTTT

-1526 NYVTLT
+1526 NYVTI
-1532 STTGMAAGMTIVFAT
+1532 SGTTGMAAGMSIVFAT
-1547 AMGGL
+1547 AAGGL
-1552 KANKTYWIVSIAN
+1552 KANKTYWIVSVVNA
-1565 STQVT
+1565 TQIT
-1570 VTASYNGSAVTLWTV
+1570 VTASYNGSAVTLWTT
-1585 TGQTIA
+1585 TGLTIA
-1591 TTVNGLVVTH
+1591 TTVNGLLVTS
-1601 GTTSYNNTLSTIKG
+1601 GTVTYNNTLSTIKG
-1615 AEILRANKTF
+1615 AEILRANRTF
-1625 LAYEVDA
+1625 LAYEADA
-1632 YIKSLATGTCAS
+1632 YIKSLNGGTCQS
-1644 IASNVITTGSA
+1644 IASNVITTSSA

-1661 DPVVF
+1661 DPIVF
-1666 SGTMIGGGNLTAGTK
+1666 SGTIIGGIVAGTK
-1681 YYVLA
+1681 YYVTSTSLA
-1686 ANLTN
+1686 STTFTISQQFNGTVLTL
-1691 ITFSVG
+1691 S
-1697 TAYNSSTAIS
+1697 
-1707 LTNVAS
+1707 NVAS
-1713 GGTMVVKYSG
+1713 GGTMAVKYTG
-1723 NASIITDIGT
+1723 NASIITAMLT
-1733 YIDAF
+1733 YIDAL
-1738 VYDLNFSGNYKT
+1738 VYDTNFPGNYKT
-1750 RRAVVLYNNAV
+1750 RRAVTLYNNAV

-1790 SAVNSYGTKR
+1790 SAVNAYGTKR
-1800 PTAGAYTSLD
+1800 PTAGAYVSLD
-1810 PGFGPYDTNAWIR
+1810 PGFGPYDSNAWIK
-1823 QRSPYIQNVTT
+1823 QRSPYVQNVTT

-1854 SIVSNDFTQVLS
+1854 SIVANDFTQVLS
-1866 DGIGVWCTGSNALTE
+1866 DGIGIWTTGSNALTE
-1881 LVSVFGYYGYAGYL
+1881 QVSTFSYYGYAGYL

-1924 ETPITATVDNRYY
+1924 ETPVTATVDNRYY
-1937 PATVSSVVTDGIN
+1937 PATVQNVVTDGIN
-1950 QLLRFEYSNAG
+1950 QILRFEYLNAG
-1961 SNYSSATYSASG
+1961 SNYNTASYSVSG

-1980 DANEFRDGA
+1980 VADEFRDGA

-2006 TNVCQAGTTQLV
+2006 TNVCQGGTTQLV

-2072 AASSGLLTVADTST
+2072 AASSGLLTVADTSA

-2095 TGTLLTGMATIQTG
+2095 TGALLTGMTTIQTG

-2181 TAPGFTTTARTQT
+2181 TAPGFTATARTQT
-2194 NAAWVD
+2194 NAAWID
-2200 VQYGTTT
+2200 VQYGATT
-2207 GTYSSIAATGGS
+2207 GTYSSISATGGS
-2219 PTIGASFTITRT
+2219 GINAAFTVTRT
-2231 GLSYSIV
+2231 GLAYSIV

-2243 AGYKVGDVLTIAGTS
+2243 SGYKVGDVLTVAGTS
-2258 LGGASPANDIVLT
+2258 LGGTSTANDITIT

-2282 WTWTGTGIGGLY
+2282 YVWTGTGIGGLY

-2300 GTTTMYSTN
+2300 GATTMYSNT
-2309 GTTWAAAGG
+2309 GTSWAAAGG

-2338 AVSNGTAT
+2338 AVANGTAT
-2346 STTTDALTFTAGTI
+2346 STTTDALTWTPGTI
-2360 TSGNWTSVCYGNST
+2360 TSSNWTSVCYGNST
-2374 FIAVASGT
+2374 FVAVASGT
-2382 STAAISASGTA
+2382 ATSASSASGTA
-2393 WTYATLPSSTT
+2393 WTYSTLPQNAT

-2409 YGAWGGSTSPAVSPT
+2409 YGVWGGSTSPAVSPT
-2424 YGIFVAV
+2424 VGIFVAV

-2438 ASSIDGGSTWVART
+2438 ASSTDGGSTWVART
-2452 LPASATWSSVTF
+2452 LPTTANWSGVTF

-2491 PTGMPVSQTWAH
+2491 PTGMPASQTWTR

-2517 STNIAA
+2517 STAIAA

-2536 TATASWPTVSFGN
+2536 TATASWPAVTFGN
-2549 NNSSPLWVTLTAS
+2549 NNASPTWVALTAS

-2598 TSAPTMTLTD
+2598 ISAPTMTLTD
-2608 PNQSAVPY
+2608 PNQNATPY
-2616 TSIITGVSVSGV
+2616 NSVISGVSFGPGTT
-2628 AGQLTVPSGTYVV
+2628 GQLTVPSGTYTA
-2641 GTAVIITGTNTGTS
+2641 GTAIIITGTNSGTGS
-2655 TITGYTSGKIYYISV
+2655 ITGYTPGKIYYV
-2670 GGVGV
+2670 VTGGIGV
-2675 SSIQITE
+2675 TTITITD
-2682 SYANAFTSNN
+2682 SYTNAIA
-2692 TVVSTSGTTTGLTFS
+2692 STSALTTVAGSSTGLTFS
-2707 INLQARIGNGALG
+2707 VNLQARIGNGALG

-2731 TTASASVA
+2731 TTSTASVT

-2760 NPTSGSNVVLASDPT
+2760 NPLSGSNVVLANDPT

-2788 LGNGAGA
+2788 LGNALGA
-2795 NSPYSGRMQISPVL
+2795 NSPYTGRMQISPVL

-2818 SVITARIKYS
+2818 SVVTTRIKYS

-2857 IDANKQTVAFGG
+2857 VDASKQTVGLGG
-2869 GRCFYTST
+2869 GRTFYTST

-2944 PTQKAIKAYVSSQIG
+2944 PTQKAIKAYVASQIG

-2977 FGNTITTTTGVQILV
+2977 FGNTITTTTGVQIVV
-2992 TATMNF
+2992 TTTMNF
-2998 TGGVAGIPI
+2998 TGGIAGIPI